1 MGRHLVPSLA
11 LVLLNDALDV
21 DRQPLVRVD
30 GDAEETRIGL
40 YGDNE
45 RTDDRRCF
53 QLSDVVSTDTQFT
66 ISQSFF

>member
-11 LVLLNDALDV
+11 LVLLNDALEV

-30 GDAEETRIGL
+30 GDAEETGIRL
-40 YGDNE
+40 YEDNE

-53 QLSDVVSTDTQFT
+53 SN
-66 ISQSFF
+66 I